1 MIALHIKA
9 ALQVTTGE
17 ILSGKRD
24 PIFMKDEHKLAAY
37 SLVYEVERAAAKK
50 ERKLQRR
57 NNQVLGGT
65 IGNTN
70 MGLPSTQANEQ
81 GDLIVV
87 IEDDDDD
94 DDEDDYDDDD
104 DDNKICNRSF
114 GQILTRNLATMLLLE
129 MTFPLMADS
138 FLAKQIA
145 QVRAR
150 CWCVLIRL
158 FIETTQINDLRFP
171 SRWLIRQVQ
180 LFYRQLISESSTLL
194 LSGLLAAK
202 KCRQKNELRIAFS
215 RDRELDFTSVHRRL
229 F

>member
-24 PIFMKDEHKLAAY
+24 PIFMKDAHKLAAY
-37 SLVYEVERAAAKK
+37 SIVYEVEKAAAKK
-50 ERKLQRR
+50 ERKLRR
-57 NNQVLGGT
+57 RHNQVLGGT
-65 IGNTN
+65 SGNAD
-70 MGLPSTQANEQ
+70 MGLPPTQANEQ

-94 DDEDDYDDDD
+94 DDEDDDDDD
-104 DDNKICNRSF
+104 DDEGDDNNICNRSF

-138 FLAKQIA
+138 FLAKQRA

-150 CWCVLIRL
+150 CWYVLIRL
-158 FIETTQINDLRFP
+158 FIETSQINNLRCP

-180 LFYRQLISESSTLL
+180 LFYRQLISGSSTLL
-194 LSGLLAAK
+194 LSGLTKWSTGGSKATPPRK
-202 KCRQKNELRIAFS
+202 
-215 RDRELDFTSVHRRL
+215 
-229 F
+229 